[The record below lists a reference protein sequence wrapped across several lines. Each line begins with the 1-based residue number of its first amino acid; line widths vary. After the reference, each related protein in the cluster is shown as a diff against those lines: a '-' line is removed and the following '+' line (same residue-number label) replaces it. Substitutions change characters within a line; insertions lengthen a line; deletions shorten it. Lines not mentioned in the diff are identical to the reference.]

1 MSMRFLTA
9 SEAARRLD
17 MSASGVRLVAE
28 RGDLPIAARTPG
40 GMRLFTESDVEVYR
54 QRRTSKRTGLR

>member
-1 MSMRFLTA
+1 MRFLTA

-17 MSASGVRLVAE
+17 MSASGVRLAAD

-40 GMRLFTESDVEVYR
+40 GVRLFLESDVEIYR
-54 QRRTSKRTGLR
+54 QRRATTRTR